1 MTITSKL
8 SSKMNTFCIQ
18 YWPFGS
24 VEQPKVMRRI
34 NKNGIIISTKKF
46 SEVFM
51 YTSLQDTWED
61 CQWLMDNGFDIKVR
75 KCNLG
80 RNDKFWLI

>member
-1 MTITSKL
+1 MSITTQL

-24 VEQPKVMRRI
+24 LEQPKVMRRI
-34 NKNGIIISTKKF
+34 NKNGIVISTKKY

-51 YTSLQDTWED
+51 YSSLQDSWED
-61 CQWLMDNGFDIKVR
+61 CQWLMDNGFDVKVR
-75 KCNLG
+75 KCNLNK
-80 RNDKFWLI
+80 NDKFWLI